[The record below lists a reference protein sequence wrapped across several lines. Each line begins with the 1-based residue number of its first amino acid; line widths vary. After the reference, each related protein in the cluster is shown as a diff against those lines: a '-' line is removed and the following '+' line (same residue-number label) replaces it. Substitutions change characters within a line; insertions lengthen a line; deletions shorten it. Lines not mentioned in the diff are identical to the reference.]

1 MKKTNMPN
9 NAFILEMNDGGELL
23 RRDIH
28 STTLNKHK
36 PDSPF
41 LSTPV
46 SFLLMVMCV
55 VIDVAFFRSLFVQIS
70 YDTPFMI
77 WLETLGLA
85 FAADIIPAFAGILAK
100 NIAQG
105 LRRDKFNLGL
115 LLCVPSA
122 ALLVNASLR
131 TVTVSLNSATGVADA
146 ESIALAIISIVM
158 PILTSLGNF
167 GISYQTFD
175 PLSNRLMREELALE
189 ELDDTLRRLEALLSE
204 ADSFNENELLELDH
218 EHLFVAKQQVINDA
232 LERVNHAG
240 LTLAEHLQDPTS
252 TNVVGKTQVNDIIQQ
267 LTTELNA
274 IGSACAGRFPFLTDS
289 STAAVSFPRDA
300 STTKTAV

>member
-9 NAFILEMNDGGELL
+9 NDFILEMNDGGELL

-28 STTLNKHK
+28 STTLSKHK

-100 NIAQG
+100 NITQG
-105 LRRDKFNLGL
+105 LRRDKFNLVL

-122 ALLVNASLR
+122 ALLVNAGLR
-131 TVTVSLNSATGVADA
+131 IATVSLNSATGVADA

-175 PLSNRLMREELALE
+175 PLSKRLMREELALE
-189 ELDDTLRRLEALLSE
+189 ELDDTLRRLDALLSE

-218 EHLFVAKQQVINDA
+218 EHLLVAQQQVINDA
-232 LERVNHAG
+232 LERVNHAA
-240 LTLAEHLQDPTS
+240 LTLAELLQDPTS

-267 LTTELNA
+267 LTTELNT
-274 IGSACAGRFPFLTDS
+274 IGSACVGRFPFLTDS